1 MGGHPGRVHAPSTG
15 DIPMKYMMIAM
26 ADAAYEAGS
35 PPNPELM
42 QAIGELAE
50 KATRSG
56 KLVFQAGLQPTRA
69 GWRMGLAKGKG
80 YAVDGPFAET
90 KEVIGGFA
98 IFECASR
105 QEAMRFAQD
114 FVDAHARCG
123 VRDMAMEVRPLFGPG
138 DMGCP
143 SVDARVAV
151 QA

>member
-1 MGGHPGRVHAPSTG
+1 
-15 DIPMKYMMIAM
+15 MKYMMIAM
-26 ADAAYEAGS
+26 GNADYEAGK
-35 PPNPELM
+35 PPSPELM

-50 KATRSG
+50 KAVRAG

-69 GWRMGLAKGKG
+69 GWRMGLAKGKR

-105 QEAMRFAQD
+105 EEAMTFAQD
-114 FVDAHARCG
+114 FVDTHARCG
-123 VRDMAMEVRPLFGPG
+123 IRDMGLEVRPLYGPG

-143 SVDARVAV
+143 SVDATTAT
-151 QA
+151 AHA